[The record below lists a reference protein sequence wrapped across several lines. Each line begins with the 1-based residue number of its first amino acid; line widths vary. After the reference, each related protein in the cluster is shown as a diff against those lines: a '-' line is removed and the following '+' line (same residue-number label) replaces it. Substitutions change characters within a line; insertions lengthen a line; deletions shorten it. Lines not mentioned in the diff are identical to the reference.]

1 VAHWRRGCKTK
12 TLCRGCFLSVLVL
25 CLASVMMSASAFHP
39 ISSRL
44 DFVGSYP
51 VYPGI
56 NYGSGDQAA
65 AIKRGEYLVQVG
77 DCIACHT
84 ATQPDSKAFS
94 GGLPI
99 PTPFGTFFTPNITPD
114 SETGIG
120 RWSEADFIKAMHEGV
135 RPDGS
140 NSFPAFPYV
149 FFNRVKEAD
158 LKDIW
163 TYLQA
168 VPAVGQKNKDNT
180 LPFPLDVRFAQYGW
194 KLLFFYPDRN
204 VPAQDPARSA
214 MWNRGAYLVEGL
226 GHCSMCHTSMNLL
239 GAQKKSEY
247 LTGAFLDGYWAP
259 DITRQGLATAPRY
272 QIAEVF
278 SEGELI
284 NKAGKVRGPMADAIH
299 DSLQYL
305 TQTDRLA
312 IAEYLQSVETP
323 QPRDLPARKAGQ
335 ASLKR
340 GAQVYANACS
350 LCHLD
355 GEAGAPRLKDNANWY
370 RRVQQNTR
378 VVLYRHAIDGFN
390 NMPARGACV
399 SCEDDDVRAAVDY
412 MLYRAL
418 DESQRREQAGKAVAT
433 RHNVRTGKQVY
444 ETTCSSCHATGEQG
458 APVTGDQ
465 TQWQPL
471 LKRNFD
477 VLISNTLQGI
487 NDMPAMGGCSDCSGS
502 EVIAA
507 VKYMVQQSQ
516 TSKDYSLW

>member
-1 VAHWRRGCKTK
+1 VKYGQTGCRTNTRYRGW
-12 TLCRGCFLSVLVL
+12 LQLLLVV
-25 CLASVMMSASAFHP
+25 CLAAVMTPASAFHP

-51 VYPGI
+51 VYPEI
-56 NYGSGDQAA
+56 HYGSGDQAA
-65 AIKRGEYLVQVG
+65 TIKRGEYLVKIG

-84 ATQPDSKAFS
+84 ATEPGSKAFA

-114 SETGIG
+114 RKTGIG
-120 RWSEADFIKAMHEGV
+120 DWSEADFIEAMHEGV

-140 NSFPAFPYV
+140 NLFPAFPYI
-149 FFNRVKEAD
+149 FFNRVSETD
-158 LKDIW
+158 LKDIRA
-163 TYLQA
+163 YLQA
-168 VPAVGQKNKDNT
+168 IPAVEQKNRDNT

-194 KLLFFYPDRN
+194 KLLFFYPHRD
-204 VPAQDPARSA
+204 VSTQDPARSKT
-214 MWNRGAYLVEGL
+214 WNRGAYLVEGL
-226 GHCSMCHTSMNLL
+226 GHCSMCHTPMNLL
-239 GAQKKSEY
+239 GAQKKTAY

-259 DITRQGLATAPRY
+259 DITRQGLESAPRY
-272 QIAEVF
+272 QVAEVF

-305 TQTDRLA
+305 TQPDRLA

-335 ASLKR
+335 PALKR
-340 GAQVYANACS
+340 GAQVYANVCS

-370 RRVQQNTR
+370 RRVQQNSR

-418 DESQRREQAGKAVAT
+418 DESQRRQQAGKAVEA

-444 ETTCSSCHATGEQG
+444 EAACSRCHDAGEQG
-458 APVTGDQ
+458 APVIANQ
-465 TQWQPL
+465 AQWQPL
-471 LKRNFD
+471 LEKNFD
-477 VLISNTLQGI
+477 KLISNTLQGI
-487 NDMPAMGGCSDCSGS
+487 NAMPAMGGCSACSGS

-507 VKYMVQQSQ
+507 VKYLVEQSQ
-516 TSKDYSLW
+516 SGKDYSLW